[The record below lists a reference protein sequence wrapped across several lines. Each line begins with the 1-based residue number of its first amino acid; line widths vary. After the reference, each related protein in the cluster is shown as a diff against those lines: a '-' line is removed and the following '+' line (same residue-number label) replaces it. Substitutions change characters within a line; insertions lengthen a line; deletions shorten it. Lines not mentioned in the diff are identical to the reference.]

1 MGTFYGVGLG
11 PGDPEL
17 LTRKAVRILSEVDW
31 IFYPAEARTGS
42 SFSWRIIAPLGLP
55 PEKCRQIFLGM
66 SQDRTAD
73 QYTYETAVDDIVRE
87 LRQGK
92 SVAWITQ
99 GDPLFYSTFINL
111 YAQMRRR
118 FPDVPMQIVP
128 GVTSASAAAAAA
140 GIPVTQLDEKVA
152 VLPAVYGLENL
163 PGLLDAFATV
173 FLLKVNAVFDR
184 LLDVLA
190 AMPRAVR
197 AVYVEQVGTPA
208 ERIVTELE
216 TLRGQK
222 LSYFS
227 LVILRQETP
236 VPPAAATAE
245 EGAQRPLGASVTA
258 QGGPTGRPSAHTVA
272 EEAACRS

>member
-1 MGTFYGVGLG
+1 MSTGAMGTFYGVGLG

-17 LTRKAVRILSEVDW
+17 LTRQAVRILSEVDW
-31 IFYPAEARTGS
+31 IFYPAEAKTGS
-42 SFSWRIIAPLGLP
+42 SVSWRIIASLDLP
-55 PEKCRQIFLGM
+55 REKFRQIFLGM

-73 QYTYETAVDDIVRE
+73 RYTYETAVDDIVHE

-111 YAQMRRR
+111 YDQMRRR

-140 GIPVTQLDEKVA
+140 GIPVAQLDEKVA

-163 PGLLDAFATV
+163 PSLLEAFATV

-190 AMPRAVR
+190 TMPQAVR

-208 ERIVTELE
+208 ERIVTDLE

-227 LVILRQETP
+227 LVILRQETH
-236 VPPAAATAE
+236 VP
-245 EGAQRPLGASVTA
+245 RASA
-258 QGGPTGRPSAHTVA
+258 MAG
-272 EEAACRS
+272 EAACSS